1 MRRYNSSF
9 LAFTLVGLSALL
21 FQACR
26 KDNSASP
33 RISGVRAALANPNDS
48 TLSLVNPGQYVI
60 LDGAGL
66 MSTEQVLF
74 DGVPAT
80 YNAAL
85 TADQHLVIQVPN
97 ITPEA
102 LSGPKANTIEIIS
115 SRGNT
120 VFQFPVDPPAP
131 VVTSISNE
139 FAHPGDVITI
149 NGQFLFLIQ
158 AVVFPGGVA
167 ATGYTTTDAGTTLTV
182 TVPAGATTG
191 GGILITS
198 KGGTSSSEPAAGFRD
213 TRGMLCNFDDVNQY
227 SWGAL
232 GVIDSA
238 TFLGHEGYFAQMG
251 FFNSTV
257 IGGDENWYSGNRSV
271 NTNGVQWVATDS
283 MSNPIGDYALKFEVY
298 AKIPW
303 TAGSI
308 WIVPNYTWTYLAPY
322 ATWKLNADSTLTSTT
337 QWTTA
342 VVPLTSFQTGNGA
355 GTPAGNL
362 ATLLGASGNTSIS
375 LMFIN
380 DGTKTMTNMDI
391 GVDNIRVVKIK

>member
-1 MRRYNSSF
+1 MTRYMLLLPF
-9 LAFTLVGLSALL
+9 LALT
-21 FQACR
+21 ACH
-26 KDNSASP
+26 KENNTAP
-33 RISGVRAALANPNDS
+33 RISGVRADLATPNDS

-66 MSTEQVLF
+66 MSSEQVLF

-115 SRGNT
+115 SKGT
-120 VFQFPVDPPAP
+120 ATFQFPVDPPAP
-131 VVTSISNE
+131 VVTSISDE

-158 AVVFPGGVA
+158 SVTFPGGIA
-167 ATGYTTTDAGTTLTV
+167 ATNYTTTDAGTTLTV

-213 TRGMLCNFDDVNQY
+213 ERGMLCNFDDVNQY

-232 GVIDSA
+232 GIIDSA
-238 TFLGHEGYFAQMG
+238 TFTGHEGNFAQMG

-257 IGGDENWYSGNRSV
+257 IAGDENWYSGNRSV
-271 NTNGVQWVATDS
+271 NTNYVQWVDVDS
-283 MSNPIGDYALKFEVY
+283 LSNPIGDYALKFEVY
-298 AKIPW
+298 AKMPW
-303 TAGSI
+303 SEGSI

-322 ATWKLNADSTLTSTT
+322 ATWKLNADSTLASTT
-337 QWTTA
+337 EWTTA

-355 GTPAGNL
+355 GAPAGTIQ
-362 ATLLGASGNTSIS
+362 TLLGSSGNTSVS

-391 GVDNIRVVKIK
+391 GIDNIRVVKIK